1 MEEERLS
8 KVIARAGVASRRKAE
23 ELIFGGKVKVN
34 GEVVRVPQT
43 KVSFDKDKIEIA
55 GQKIAGEESKVYY
68 VLNKPKGFICSHE
81 GRKRVYDLLP
91 DAERIFSIGRLDRD
105 TTGLLLFTND
115 GHFAQQVIHPS
126 ANISKEYLVKV
137 KCEVMD
143 EHLKAVSKGTLIE
156 GKWIRP
162 VRVTKV
168 RKGTLKVV
176 VKEGKKRE
184 VRLLVEN
191 AGMPIFELSRIRI
204 GGLTLPKL
212 KEGAFRKMTDK
223 EKRALFS

>member
-1 MEEERLS
+1 MIEERLS
-8 KVIARAGVASRRKAE
+8 KVIARAGVTSRRKAE
-23 ELIFGGKVKVN
+23 ELIFAGKVKVN
-34 GEVVRVPQT
+34 GKKILVPQT
-43 KVSFDKDKIEIA
+43 KVALPRDRIEVDGYTLA
-55 GQKIAGEESKVYY
+55 KEESKVYY

-91 DAERIFSIGRLDRD
+91 DTERIFSIGRLDRD
-105 TTGLLLFTND
+105 TKGLLLFTND
-115 GHFAQQVIHPS
+115 GHFAQEVIHPS

-137 KCEVMD
+137 NSEVMD

-162 VRVTKV
+162 VRVSKV

-191 AGMPIFELSRIRI
+191 AGLTIYELSRIRI
-204 GGLTLPKL
+204 GGLALPKL
-212 KEGAFRKMTDK
+212 KEGTFRPMTEK
-223 EKRALFS
+223 EKRAIFS